1 MLSYRHAFHAGNSAD
16 VLKHWTLVTI
26 LQYYQLKDKPFTYI
40 DTHAGAGLY
49 QLTSEAAQ
57 KTGEYNTGIQQV
69 LENVTVCPPD
79 ISSYLRLIQ
88 QLNSNTLTYYPGSPW
103 LAAQLLRPSDRLALF
118 ELHPQD
124 YSLLK
129 QQFTSDKRIHTYQED
144 GLNGLKRLVPP
155 STKRAVIL
163 IDPSYELKT
172 DYQLVIKAVQQAYK
186 RFATGTYIVW
196 YPVIYRQRVQN
207 MLKELQHSDIADILQ
222 IELCLQADS
231 DSLGMS
237 GSGLFIINPPWT
249 FKQQAQ
255 NVLPWLQHQL
265 GHHTAFITIQQIT
278 PEK

>member
-69 LENVTVCPPD
+69 LEHATACPPD
-79 ISSYLRLIQ
+79 IASYLRLIQ

-196 YPVIYRQRVQN
+196 YPVIYRQRVQS

-265 GHHTAFITIQQIT
+265 GHHAAFITIQQIT